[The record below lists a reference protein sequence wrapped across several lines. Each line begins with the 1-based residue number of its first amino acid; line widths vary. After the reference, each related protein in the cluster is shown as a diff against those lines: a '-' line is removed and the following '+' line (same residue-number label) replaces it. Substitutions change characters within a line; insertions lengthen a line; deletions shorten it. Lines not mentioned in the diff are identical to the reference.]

1 MLPRDDVVP
10 IFIHAKDLFLLKI
23 QYECRLITH
32 SCAENCRCSQS
43 IMQTRSNTAAIVS
56 INTHSSNNNNSL
68 RQLIIAEAAGQEFY
82 HLEIEGTKV
91 TSVVG

>member
-1 MLPRDDVVP
+1 
-10 IFIHAKDLFLLKI
+10 
-23 QYECRLITH
+23 
-32 SCAENCRCSQS
+32 
-43 IMQTRSNTAAIVS
+43 MQTRSNTAAIVS